1 MNLTPH
7 GNHYRDE
14 HGHQFPRVTS
24 ILKATRIAVYPDFG
38 DKELGFARGSAVHK
52 ATELDDNGTLKEA
65 SVEPEIM
72 PYLKAW
78 RDFRKDTGLHLVE
91 NERKV
96 CSVIYGFAGT
106 LDRVGIMGGK
116 RVIIDIKTGAKNA
129 ATGIQLAAYELAYC
143 EQFNMCRGHHRFAVH
158 LTSEGKYKI
167 VEYDNH
173 GDRNTFLSALTV
185 YRWQHREGIE

>member
-38 DKELGFARGSAVHK
+38 DKALGFARGRAVHK
-52 ATELDDNGTLKEA
+52 ATELDDNGTLNEA
-65 SVEPEIM
+65 SVEPDIM

-78 RDFRKDTGLHLVE
+78 REFRKDSGLFIKA

-96 CSVIYGFAGT
+96 CSVVYGFAGT
-106 LDRVGIMGGK
+106 LDRVA
-116 RVIIDIKTGAKNA
+116 IINGNRSILDIKTGAKNA
-129 ATGIQLAAYELAYC
+129 ATGIQLSAYELAYC
-143 EQFNMCRGHHRFAVH
+143 EQIGKLPGYRRYAIH
-158 LTSEGKYKI
+158 LTAQGKYTI
-167 VEYDNH
+167 HEYDNH
-173 GDRNTFLSALTV
+173 SDRNTFLSALTV
-185 YRWQHREGIE
+185 YRWQQREGIE